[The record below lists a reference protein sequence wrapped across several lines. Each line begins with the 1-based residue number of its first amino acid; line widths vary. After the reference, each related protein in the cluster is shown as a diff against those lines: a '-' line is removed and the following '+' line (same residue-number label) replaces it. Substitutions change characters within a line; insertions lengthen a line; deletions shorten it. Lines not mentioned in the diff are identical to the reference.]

1 MSFPIINSYHYQVIN
16 KLGKYIRFSA
26 VAAGGVIEA
35 IEHVDQK
42 RFVLGLQYHP
52 EAMWKTDF
60 KSSL

>member
-35 IEHVDQK
+35 IEHVESKAICFRIAVSSRGYVED
-42 RFVLGLQYHP
+42 RF
-52 EAMWKTDF
+52 
-60 KSSL
+60 